1 MTIERKLLGT
11 NPVASGG
18 PEAVSFDGT
27 NDYLLRTSDLTN
39 NADGKTFTFSCWIYW
54 TTESSS
60 TVFTTTNA
68 FHVLMDTGGNNEL
81 HVTANNSSGT
91 KIFDVKLA
99 YYGGVH
105 ATAKNTWLNL
115 LISIDLSNTSNR
127 YVYLNDTL
135 MSSTW
140 VTYTNDNIDFTS
152 TKHAIGG
159 YINTV
164 NGSVQ
169 ANFKGRLSNL
179 FLDYTYRDLSV
190 TSNRRLFITADGKPA
205 DYDTIP
211 ANPILY
217 LPMKNEATAG
227 SNSGT
232 GGDFTAVGIL
242 ATAERGPNQDNCSA
256 GYFGGSTWCGTANI
270 NHLPDTRAVTMAVNL
285 KSDHPDIK
293 YIFTARTYGGNP
305 INFYI
310 RTTASGN
317 LNIKGYTSAGSL
329 ILDVSSPNGAI
340 AVGSQHQ
347 VTCSFDLTNTSNRW
361 MKIDGV
367 EVTPSWDT
375 YTNGLINFTN
385 TSSRTDIGVSNTTG
399 KYIGNM
405 GEFYLDANYMT
416 LTDSENFWNED
427 TNEPVPVKAAIQI
440 LGTPDIAMPMDASNF
455 SLNLGTSADIPVNS
469 SVKPVGARGGSEFWA
484 RSADF
489 SGGSTSYLRGN
500 SGVSSDP
507 SDITIVLFFNTDTNT
522 NTRMLFEIANSH
534 SGAGDIGVDIR
545 LETGGQGISIA
556 IEESD
561 NTTLYETGYY
571 SLNSTLGFQ
580 HYLLLS
586 LSSTQQKASFYV
598 DGVLADNATSLQG
611 SGNVNVGGYMT
622 TTIGHSIGAGG
633 VNSHD
638 GDIGF
643 LYFDSSYI
651 DFSQE
656 ANRNKFI
663 DQLGY
668 PVDLGADGSKPTGSS
683 PNIYMKFDPTVSL
696 GTNSGSGSN
705 FSVSGTV
712 TAGSDVDP

>member
-1 MTIERKLLGT
+1 
-11 NPVASGG
+11 
-18 PEAVSFDGT
+18 
-27 NDYLLRTSDLTN
+27 
-39 NADGKTFTFSCWIYW
+39 
-54 TTESSS
+54 
-60 TVFTTTNA
+60 
-68 FHVLMDTGGNNEL
+68 
-81 HVTANNSSGT
+81 
-91 KIFDVKLA
+91 
-99 YYGGVH
+99 
-105 ATAKNTWLNL
+105 
-115 LISIDLSNTSNR
+115 
-127 YVYLNDTL
+127 
-135 MSSTW
+135 
-140 VTYTNDNIDFTS
+140 
-152 TKHAIGG
+152 
-159 YINTV
+159 
-164 NGSVQ
+164 
-169 ANFKGRLSNL
+169 
-179 FLDYTYRDLSV
+179 
-190 TSNRRLFITADGKPA
+190 
-205 DYDTIP
+205 
-211 ANPILY
+211 
-217 LPMKNEATAG
+217 
-227 SNSGT
+227 
-232 GGDFTAVGIL
+232 
-242 ATAERGPNQDNCSA
+242 
-256 GYFGGSTWCGTANI
+256 
-270 NHLPDTRAVTMAVNL
+270 
-285 KSDHPDIK
+285 
-293 YIFTARTYGGNP
+293 
-305 INFYI
+305 
-310 RTTASGN
+310 
-317 LNIKGYTSAGSL
+317 
-329 ILDVSSPNGAI
+329 
-340 AVGSQHQ
+340 
-347 VTCSFDLTNTSNRW
+347 
-361 MKIDGV
+361 
-367 EVTPSWDT
+367 
-375 YTNGLINFTN
+375 
-385 TSSRTDIGVSNTTG
+385 
-399 KYIGNM
+399 M

-507 SDITIVLFFNTDTNT
+507 SDITVVLFFNTDTNT

-534 SGAGDIGVDIR
+534 AGTGDIGVDIR

-598 DGVLADNATSLQG
+598 DGVLADNATSLSG

-638 GDIGF
+638 GEIGF

-668 PVDLGADGSKPTGSS
+668 PVDLGADGSEPTGSS
-683 PNIYMKFDPTVSL
+683 PNIYMKFNDTAAL

-712 TAGSDVDP
+712 TAGSDITP